1 MFCLRFNGHSF
12 YFVYGMNPPKNI
24 QFTRLIKA
32 GGRLR
37 EFNFRKS
44 NSISG
49 PMYTVDVA
57 DHHDVRHYL
66 IFRKDGDTWILQSGE
81 IAVWIEEVMTQIKD
95 ALLNPG

>member
-1 MFCLRFNGHSF
+1 
-12 YFVYGMNPPKNI
+12 MNSPKNI

-44 NSISG
+44 NAISG
-49 PMYTVDVA
+49 PIFTVDVV

-66 IFRKDGDTWILQSGE
+66 IFRKDGEAWILQSKE
-81 IAVWIEEVMTQIKD
+81 IANWIEEVMPQIKD
-95 ALLNPG
+95 VLLYPEY